1 MRGLFRDKSEA
12 KAFNLFKFFISSTG
26 TLLLLKNMS
35 RFQNKRRRNSSSIGV
50 IPVKDQ
56 CRGGHL
62 FLLRF
67 QVQFDVLAPEDT
79 CACPDPS

>member
-1 MRGLFRDKSEA
+1 
-12 KAFNLFKFFISSTG
+12 
-26 TLLLLKNMS
+26 MS